1 MAGYTVLGGVI
12 LCVCGKGG
20 GVGGGGGYSAIE
32 GCRKQL
38 SSAQVIDCQRVYYI
52 LWLFLFFFMIK
63 FYIVL

>member
-38 SSAQVIDCQRVYYI
+38 SSAQVIDCQRVYHI
-52 LWLFLFFFMIK
+52 L
-63 FYIVL
+63 